1 MRFKLEYLKSL
12 GRKPRVHPNG
22 FVQFDIEP
30 NILRLNVWPA
40 DPIPGHPGRIHPIHN
55 HSFDLKSKIIVGE
68 LTNDVYSYEP
78 APGHGDMVLHTAR
91 RINKHDSILVPEAKD
106 RWGRP
111 ISAVGYMICIG
122 SKTYRP
128 GEFYTLEK
136 HLFHDS
142 IAKGLT
148 ATLMSLEKPSKN
160 YAPQVA
166 VPIGVEPMNNYL
178 RDDFDEEL
186 LWGIIGQVL

>member
-1 MRFKLEYLKSL
+1 MKFKMEYLRSL

-40 DPIPGHPGRIHPIHN
+40 TPIPGHPGRIHPIHN
-55 HSFDLKSKIIVGE
+55 HSFDLRSKIILGS
-68 LTNDVYSYEP
+68 LTNDVYEYTP
-78 APGHGDMVLHTAR
+78 APGYGDVVLHTAQR
-91 RINKHDSILVPEAKD
+91 VGTYDSILVPKAVD

-111 ISAVGYMICIG
+111 MPAVGYMRRIASHTYFPG
-122 SKTYRP
+122 SS
-128 GEFYTLEK
+128 YTLEK

-142 IAKGLT
+142 IGHGLT
-148 ATLMSLEKPSKN
+148 ATLMTLEKPSKH

-166 VPIGVEPMNNYL
+166 VPIGVEPMNEFS
-178 RDDFDEEL
+178 RDGFDEEL
-186 LWGIIGQVL
+186 LWGIIGQAL